1 MEKLELE
8 LEESKNI
15 ENQLVTEKQQTNFL
29 ETNIGKAINFAMDVG
44 LRAALP
50 NFIEDSVIEIKNTIF
65 REGFG
70 EGIKSVINSGI
81 DLGKSVV
88 GVFTGKFDNINQI
101 QTEVQKG
108 GIIDGTSKLLDTV
121 LNKIQKHKILPKE
134 AVTAI
139 KQGKNILLDNVNK
152 NIENTL
158 TNQVKE
164 MEKLEFY
171 SNKWQEYYDKK
182 DFTNMEKQY
191 KKLETSLNNTLPLE
205 STIKKARE
213 IENIHNLIKN
223 NGKNFDLSE
232 SQIELAKKLVS

>member
-1 MEKLELE
+1 MEKLELNLQE
-8 LEESKNI
+8 NKNL

-50 NFIEDSVIEIKNTIF
+50 NFIEDSVIEIKDTIF

-88 GVFTGKFDNINQI
+88 GVFTGKFDNINQM
-101 QTEVQKG
+101 QAAVQKG

-121 LNKIQKHKILPKE
+121 LGKIQKQKILPKE

-139 KQGKNILLDNVNK
+139 KQGKNILLDNVSK

-158 TNQVKE
+158 TTQVKE
-164 MEKLEFY
+164 MEKLETY

-191 KKLETSLNNTLPLE
+191 KKLETSLNNILPLE
-205 STIKKARE
+205 STIKRARE